1 MLQSEF
7 ISDISPYTFR
17 PAFSSEDWDAVG
29 KMRNEGYAK
38 YIGKGFVPRDSY
50 DEYALVFIVK
60 DAVGNYLGTCRII
73 PRQKGKVELEEYPRL
88 SSLLENPGSMRDVSS
103 LVELSRFTVPMVR
116 VLDAGARMAVRYGL
130 YKTMYS
136 FCVKNGYHRIIIACR
151 KGLVEEYTN
160 VGLIQIVDE
169 DYSPIRYKNLGFRE
183 HFLMVG
189 ETREMKLKHQAID
202 PLLYRFFHETE
213 HPNIVLK

>member
-1 MLQSEF
+1 MLHPEF

-17 PAFSSEDWDAVG
+17 PAVSPEDWDAVA
-29 KMRNEGYAK
+29 KMRNEGYSK

-50 DEYALVFIVK
+50 DEYALVFVVM
-60 DAVGNYLGTCRII
+60 DAEGKYLGTCRII

-88 SSLLENPGSMRDVSS
+88 SSLLENPGSTRDVSS

-116 VLDAGARMAVRYGL
+116 VVDAETRMAIRYGL

-136 FCVKNGYHRIIIACR
+136 FCVKNGYHRIIIAYR

-160 VGLIQIVDE
+160 VGLNQIVDE
-169 DYSPIRYKNLGFRE
+169 GYSPIRYKNLGFRE

-189 ETREMKLKHQAID
+189 NTGEMKLKHQAID
-202 PLLYRFFHETE
+202 PALYRFFHETE
-213 HPNIVLK
+213 HPNIVLE